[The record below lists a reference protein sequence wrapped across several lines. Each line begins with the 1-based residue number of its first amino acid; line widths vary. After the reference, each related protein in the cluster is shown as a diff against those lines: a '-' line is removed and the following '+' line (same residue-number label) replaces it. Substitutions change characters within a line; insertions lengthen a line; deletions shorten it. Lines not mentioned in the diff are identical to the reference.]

1 MGALLD
7 LQNHQRAKLAEQQ
20 PHLSEGELLDLEQA
34 RNATPDKHRY
44 RDLPVSSFAD
54 DFDLVTSV
62 RETLRLFESGQFQ
75 RPAELADVMTRDD
88 RVNGVLSTRV
98 NALLGRKVSLAPAND
113 SAKAKEVCDALEP
126 LWERM
131 FPLDQLA
138 ALQRWAIHLGVAPG
152 ELIWSRTPEAW
163 VPTLKVWHPR
173 YLFWRWSYPRVDP
186 EADVDTGFF
195 ALVHADGQLDLEPGD
210 GKWVLLTPGGR
221 HQRGWMSGS
230 VRSLAIPW
238 LIRTWAYRDWARY
251 SEVHGQP
258 TRKAI
263 APSEAKKED
272 KDRFF
277 REIRDLGS
285 EPTVLLLRNDEGEGF
300 DYELEEAQA
309 KTWDG
314 FEALISKTETSIA
327 IAVLGQN
334 LTTEGGPHVGT
345 ADVQDE
351 VRRDYLRADGTSLAG
366 ALREQVLRPWAG
378 FNYGDPNLAPIATW
392 DVEPPKDH
400 QASALALETAGG
412 ALANLNA
419 ALASSGKRVD
429 VEAFAEQFDVPIVD
443 APIPAPG
450 SLPPLPG
457 SGGGSPGLPSNPD
470 SWPTF
475 REAVPVVGLRS
486 TSPRP
491 QLENKVA
498 VIAVTD
504 HAGRMLWGRRR
515 DDGRWTTPA
524 GHFEPGETPEA
535 AALRELFEES
545 GLRPNGPLVALGRG
559 KSPDG
564 AIDVYAFAC
573 VADGLP
579 TTEND
584 PDAEIEAWEWVDV
597 SHGLPAPIAEHLHVP
612 AERNLLLQLFPAFH
626 QHRAPAAPAGAVEGQ
641 AYADALVQ
649 GAKMRAQRVLDHD
662 IRVLRQEI
670 AASSS
675 AADLRDRLVRRYRSM
690 DARALTQ
697 LVEKVLILGELAGR
711 HAAIK
716 DV

>member
-1 MGALLD
+1 
-7 LQNHQRAKLAEQQ
+7 
-20 PHLSEGELLDLEQA
+20 
-34 RNATPDKHRY
+34 
-44 RDLPVSSFAD
+44 
-54 DFDLVTSV
+54 
-62 RETLRLFESGQFQ
+62 
-75 RPAELADVMTRDD
+75 MTRDD

-98 NALLGRKVSLAPAND
+98 NALLGRPVQIAPAND
-113 SAKAKEVCDALEP
+113 SPRAKEIAEALEGV
-126 LWERM
+126 WEKM

-138 ALQRWAIHLGVAPG
+138 ALQRWAIHIGAAPA
-152 ELIWSRTPEAW
+152 ELLWDTDAAGAW
-163 VPTLKVWHPR
+163 VPTIKVWHPR
-173 YLFWRWSYPRVDP
+173 YLYWRW
-186 EADVDTGFF
+186 DTYSF
-195 ALVHADGQLDLEPGD
+195 LIVTADGQLQLEPGD

-221 HQRGWMSGS
+221 HQRGWMSGT

-263 APSEAKKED
+263 APAEALKED
-272 KDRFF
+272 KDRFY
-277 REIRDLGS
+277 REIRDIGS
-285 EPTVLLLRNDEGEGF
+285 EPTVLLLRNEAGEGF
-300 DYELEEAQA
+300 DYELEEAAAQ
-309 KTWDG
+309 TWDG
-314 FEALISKTETSIA
+314 FEALIGKTETSIA

-351 VRRDYLRADGTSLAG
+351 VRRDYLRADATSLAG
-366 ALREQVLRPWAG
+366 ALREQVIRPWCE
-378 FNYGDPNLAPIATW
+378 FNYGDPELAPIPSW

-400 QASALALETAGG
+400 QAAALALETAGA
-412 ALANLNA
+412 ALTTLNA

-429 VEAFAEQFDVPIVD
+429 IDAFAEQFDVPVVD
-443 APIPAPG
+443 APVPAPG
-450 SLPPLPG
+450 AFPPPAP
-457 SGGGSPGLPSNPD
+457 SGGGSVPGLPSNPD

-475 REAVPVVGLRS
+475 RESLPVVGLRA
-486 TSPRP
+486 TSARP

-498 VIAVTD
+498 VVSVLD

-515 DDGRWTTPA
+515 DNGKWTTPA
-524 GHFEPGETPEA
+524 GHLEPGEAPEA
-535 AALRELFEES
+535 GALRELFEEA

-564 AIDVYAFAC
+564 SVDVYAFAC

-584 PDAEIEAWEWVDV
+584 PDAEIEEWQWVDV
-597 SHGLPAPIAEHLHVP
+597 SSGQLPPAIGEHLHVP
-612 AERNLLLQLFPAFH
+612 ADKNLLLQLLPAFH
-626 QHRAPAAPAGAVEGQ
+626 VHRFPVASSGAVEGQ

-649 GAKMRAQRVLDHD
+649 GAKLRAQRVLDHD
-662 IRVLRQEI
+662 VRALRQEI

-675 AADLRDRLVRRYRSM
+675 AEDLRARLVRRYRSM